1 LIGRELRPFCCG
13 FGLRPSESMAQRVGR
28 NSGNR
33 RDEEEGSQVIGKQ
46 EDSEDRVESFQRT

>member
-1 LIGRELRPFCCG
+1 LTGREFRPFCSG
-13 FGLRPSESMAQRVGR
+13 FRLRPSESMAQRVGR

-46 EDSEDRVESFQRT
+46 EDSEDRFESLRRT